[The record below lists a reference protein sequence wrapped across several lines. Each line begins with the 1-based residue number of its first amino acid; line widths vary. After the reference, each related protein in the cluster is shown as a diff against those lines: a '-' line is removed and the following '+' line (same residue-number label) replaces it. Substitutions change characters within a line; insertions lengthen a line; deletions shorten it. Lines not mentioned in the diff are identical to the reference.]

1 VASEIVDS
9 TLKDAEHRMKQALEA
24 THRDFATVRT
34 GRANPSLLDKIT
46 VDYYGTLTPLNQLA
60 TISVP
65 ESRLLVVSPWDKS
78 IIGAIRNSIT
88 KSDLGLN
95 PIADK
100 EILRIPLPPL
110 TEERRKE
117 LSRLVGKKAED
128 SKVAIRN
135 IRRDIIEELRKKEK
149 SHELSEDELKRA
161 QESVQKLT
169 DRYIQ
174 ELDKLHDT
182 KVQEIMEV

>member
-1 VASEIVDS
+1 MASDMI
-9 TLKDAEHRMKQALEA
+9 TPFLKDAEHRMKQALEA
-24 THRDFATVRT
+24 TRHDFAAIRT
-34 GRANPSLLDKIT
+34 GRANPALLDRIV
-46 VDYYGTLTPLNQLA
+46 VDYYDTPTPLNQLA

-78 IIGAIRNSIT
+78 IIGEIRNAIT

-117 LSRLVGKKAED
+117 LSRLVAKKTEDGKI
-128 SKVAIRN
+128 AIRN

-149 SHELSEDELKRA
+149 GHDLSENELKRA

-174 ELDKLHDT
+174 ELDKLHDA